1 MAIRPKIKT
10 FGYATIIYGFSNLLT
25 KIVAVTLIPLY
36 TNYLSVYEVGII
48 ALLEMIELFVVTF
61 IPIGCVNAMWRY
73 LPDSPSKDK
82 NKIIITSFTLIII
95 SGFLTVGLLF
105 FFKSY
110 LSKVLIIKSSDT
122 LIIFVLLSCF
132 LRALS
137 NFIFWIL
144 QYKNQAFTY
153 LLLSL
158 TQFISLILLTIYF
171 IIGHQTGIVGIY
183 FAKVIVFSV
192 IFIYTIFYLIRS
204 APAIPSFG
212 LMKKLL
218 SYGLPII
225 PLILLMPFL
234 TVSDRYFLH
243 LFSSVE
249 DIGRYGIAYKF
260 GMLINMLLV
269 IPVQRSWGPQMFQ
282 VGNLIEENKRIH
294 RDITFYYSYI
304 GLFIIL
310 GLYLFAET
318 ILLIFANENYLSVSW
333 VIPWISLA
341 YFIGGFKIFLQASA
355 SIADRT
361 DLFIKTGIYTIISNL
376 LLNYIL
382 IKNFSIQGA
391 VASTI
396 LSYLILVILLFFS
409 SKRVSKIKWPIK
421 RIIHGASIA
430 FFLIITFYILKKN
443 DLDYEIIIKV
453 FLLILFPI
461 ISFLTNL
468 IGNRELNGLR
478 SLWNSFFKKVLA

>member
-48 ALLEMIELFVVTF
+48 ALLEMIELFVVTL

-73 LPDSPSKDK
+73 LPEKQGQDK
-82 NKIIITSFTLIII
+82 NKIIISSFTLIMI
-95 SGFLTVGLLF
+95 SGILIVGILF
-105 FFKSY
+105 FFRNY
-110 LSKVLIIKSSDT
+110 LSRVLNIESSDN
-122 LIIFVLLSCF
+122 LIIFVLISCF

-137 NFIFWIL
+137 NFIYWIL
-144 QYKNQAFTY
+144 QYKNQVFTY

-171 IIGHQTGIVGIY
+171 IIGNQTGVAGIY

-192 IFIYTIFYLIRS
+192 LFIYTIYYLIKS
-204 APAIPSFG
+204 ALTVPSFAV
-212 LMKKLL
+212 MNKLL

-225 PLILLMPFL
+225 PLILLMPVL
-234 TVSDRYFLH
+234 TVSDRYFLSV
-243 LFSSVE
+243 FSSVE
-249 DIGRYGIAYKF
+249 DIGRYEIAYKF

-282 VGNLIEENKRIH
+282 VGNLIEQNKQIH
-294 RDITFYYSYI
+294 RDITFYYAYI
-304 GLFIIL
+304 GYFILL
-310 GLYLFAET
+310 GLSLFAET
-318 ILLIFANENYLSVSW
+318 ILLIFANEDYLSVSW

-341 YFIGGFKIFLQASA
+341 YFVGGFKIFLQATA

-376 LLNYIL
+376 MLNFIL
-382 IKNFSIQGA
+382 IKHFSIKGA
-391 VASTI
+391 VVSTN
-396 LSYLILVILLFFS
+396 LSYLILVILLFYS
-409 SKRVSKIKWPIK
+409 SKRVGKITLPIK
-421 RIIHGASIA
+421 RIIHGACIA
-430 FFLIITFYILKKN
+430 SFLIIIFYTTKKI
-443 DLDYEIIIKV
+443 DLGYEITIKF
-453 FLLILFPI
+453 FLLTLFPI
-461 ISFLTNL
+461 ISILTNL
-468 IGNRELNGLR
+468 IGSKELNGLR
-478 SLWNSFFKKVLA
+478 SLWNSFFKKVTG